1 MNKKHKKVYM
11 VLNYIEQVFILVSA
25 VTVCVSISAFGSLV
39 VIRVDVASYS
49 VELKICVITAR
60 IKQHKSS

>member
-39 VIRVDVASYS
+39 VIRVGVASYS